1 MTPRSE
7 MLVDHYF
14 LSDFERILL
23 AIEIIVRYKM
33 LWHSEGML
41 YPCTISLSSP
51 VALGEK
57 FHVYGT
63 VEEMEQM
70 EFTPGLGVHSG
81 GRS

>member
-33 LWHSEGML
+33 LWHLEGML
-41 YPCTISLSSP
+41 
-51 VALGEK
+51 
-57 FHVYGT
+57 
-63 VEEMEQM
+63 
-70 EFTPGLGVHSG
+70 
-81 GRS
+81 